1 MIKGWGRCTVAL
13 LAAVTMAGAAG
24 CSGKAEA
31 GAKPAAST
39 AAAKKPGKPVKV
51 QWDESMEWWTA
62 HDLGC
67 VDGSAVGENPEGC
80 AVRVQDYVDD
90 VRKIRK
96 AMNGDAA
103 APAGFYSEAY
113 VIIDRLEKYAGT
125 PAGESDTQG
134 WLAARPL
141 IWMQGQAL
149 GKWIE
154 AHPLQ

>member
-1 MIKGWGRCTVAL
+1 MIKGWGRITVAL
-13 LAAVTMAGAAG
+13 LAVVTVTGAAG
-24 CSGKAEA
+24 CSGEA
-31 GAKPAAST
+31 APKPAAST
-39 AAAKKPGKPVKV
+39 AAPTKAGKPVKA
-51 QWDESMEWWTA
+51 QWDESMEWWAT

-67 VDGSAVGENPEGC
+67 VDGSAVGGNPEGC
-80 AVRVQDYVDD
+80 AVRVQDYVED

-96 AMNGDAA
+96 AMNADTA

-113 VIIDRLEKYAGT
+113 VIIDRLEKFAGT
-125 PAGESDTQG
+125 PTGESDTQG
-134 WLAARPL
+134 WLDARPL